1 MKLTI
6 LAIPEDVNLNSII
19 VQLVMRLSVFRVTLQ
34 EIELCQMKRPVFV
47 QKGLWSAQMILEFVN
62 LANGLTMD
70 AQLVID
76 KIIVCLA
83 MLRSFSKK
91 QLKLTLMLRVGVSKD
106 IIRSSQKHISLKLFV
121 LYVLRNIKIVINVI
135 HGLVQLVMKDTLRMT

>member
-6 LAIPEDVNLNSII
+6 LAILENVNLNSII
-19 VQLVMRLSVFRVTLQ
+19 VQLVTRLNVFPVTLQ
-34 EIELCQMKRPVFV
+34 EIELCQMKRLVFV
-47 QKGLWSAQMILEFVN
+47 QKGLWYAQMILEFVN

-76 KIIVCLA
+76 KIIVCRA

-91 QLKLTLMLRVGVSKD
+91 
-106 IIRSSQKHISLKLFV
+106 
-121 LYVLRNIKIVINVI
+121 
-135 HGLVQLVMKDTLRMT
+135 